1 MGGFFYAPRTREILH
16 PAIVARPWGARFEKR
31 TTDMVTIEY
40 IGRSATNAY
49 RAKGTAIAR
58 ATLLYLGM
66 PLPPVMDRRRST
78 RVRRTGTLLME
89 CFANEQS
96 PMDMDTA

>member
-1 MGGFFYAPRTREILH
+1 
-16 PAIVARPWGARFEKR
+16 
-31 TTDMVTIEY
+31 MVTIEY

-58 ATLLYLGM
+58 ATLMFLGM
-66 PLPPVMDRRRST
+66 PLPPVMDRSRRPM
-78 RVRRTGTLLME
+78 VPRTGTLLME

-96 PMDMDTA
+96 PMDMDSA